1 MSESDPIKVVSNATR
16 ETLARIFDTF
26 FFLNTRNEN
35 RAKDDIRGVI
45 NSGEM
50 MLRKKNVFS

>member
-1 MSESDPIKVVSNATR
+1 MSESDPIKVVSNTIR